1 MHPDFDLQYKL
12 RNMILSSV
20 EKHRVKNFNQL
31 LKDGKVKHKG
41 NIRWKDFVFQ
51 TPGIYEMLGIKRD
64 YFVER
69 LEDIFQNPL
78 LFLFLA
84 GYQIRCLNDWGET
97 YCE

>member
-1 MHPDFDLQYKL
+1 MHPDFDLPYKL

-51 TPGIYEMLGIKRD
+51 TPGIYEMLGIK
-64 YFVER
+64 ER
-69 LEDIFQNPL
+69 LFCGTVRRYFSKSVAIPVPCGISNS
-78 LFLFLA
+78 LF
-84 GYQIRCLNDWGET
+84 E
-97 YCE
+97 